1 MADLMQSTE
10 TGLFRDLTHYH
21 IVDEVWHWSS
31 VDWGRRCVFDVRVL
45 CIRICL
51 LMAIQS
57 YA

>member
-31 VDWGRRCVFDVRVL
+31 VDWGRRCVFVRVL
-45 CIRICL
+45 CIRMRL
-51 LMAIQS
+51 LMAI
-57 YA
+57 